1 MRILMV
7 LDKPYP
13 PDLRVENEVR
23 SLQRAGHDVA
33 VLSLSPDRTVSSP
46 HASHGPEPGHAVPD
60 ADSRPAEARRHPVAA
75 PVFRRRVPRT
85 AVHWMRGLA
94 ATIPALTWFGAREIE
109 RVARQFRPDA
119 IHVHDL
125 YLAGAGVRAARRL
138 GARLVVDLHEHWLEV
153 LDDYRWSSG
162 FPRRLIVGRRRWR
175 AAARRW
181 LPAADLV
188 VVINEEMAAEYA
200 ACGVPRARLVPV
212 PNLVDL
218 DGYGGW
224 APDPARV
231 AELAERPVVLY
242 VGGLVPNRGLDLAIR
257 AMPSVAARVRG
268 AELVIVGDG
277 TERAA
282 LETLAESL
290 GAPVQF
296 AGWVDP
302 TAIPSWVHGS
312 AVCIHPMRRTR
323 QTDLAL
329 SHKLYQYMLAER
341 PVVVTDCPAMARVVR
356 DAECGVVVADG
367 DQAAFA
373 DAVAGLLLDPER
385 ASRLGAAGRRAVLDR
400 YHWDRGVQ
408 PLLEAYDSFAVPGS
422 GDPAGGSTAA
432 KPGRRIDGPARAA
445 AGGKTGT

>member
-23 SLQRAGHDVA
+23 SLQRAGHEVA
-33 VLSLSPDRTVSSP
+33 VLSLSPERE
-46 HASHGPEPGHAVPD
+46 AEPGREPLPE
-60 ADSRPAEARRHPVAA
+60 SPQPVGTRDTLQSAAA
-75 PVFRRRVPRT
+75 PPPAASARPEAHVFRRRVARN

-94 ATIPALTWFGAREIE
+94 ATIPVLTWFGAREIE
-109 RVARQFRPDA
+109 RVARRFNPDV

-138 GARLVVDLHEHWLEV
+138 GAGLVVDLHEHWLEV
-153 LDDYRWSSG
+153 LDDYRWSTG

-181 LPAADLV
+181 LPAADAV
-188 VVINEEMAAEYA
+188 VVINEEMATEYA
-200 ACGVPRARLVPV
+200 ACSVSRDRLVPV

-218 DGYGGW
+218 DGYGEW
-224 APDPARV
+224 APDAARV

-257 AMPSVAARVRG
+257 ALPAIAAQVRG

-282 LETLAESL
+282 LEALAESI
-290 GAPVQF
+290 GAPVRF

-302 TAIPSWVHGS
+302 TEIPSWIHGS
-312 AVCIHPMRRTR
+312 SVCIHPMRRTR

-329 SHKLYQYMLAER
+329 SHKLFQYMLAER

-356 DAECGVVVADG
+356 DAECGIVVAGG
-367 DQAAFA
+367 DQAAFS
-373 DAVAGLLLDPER
+373 DAVAGLLLDPAR
-385 ASRLGAAGRRAVLDR
+385 AARLGAAGRRAVLDR
-400 YHWDRGVQ
+400 YHWERGVQ
-408 PLLEAYDSFAVPGS
+408 PLVVAY
-422 GDPAGGSTAA
+422 AA
-432 KPGRRIDGPARAA
+432 LAGRR
-445 AGGKTGT
+445 GTNRT

>member
-23 SLQRAGHDVA
+23 SLQRAGHEVA
-33 VLSLSPDRTVSSP
+33 VLSLSPERRSSTEFESSP
-46 HASHGPEPGHAVPD
+46 GAPPPARAQGTPHPGAS
-60 ADSRPAEARRHPVAA
+60 PATAASAHPEAR
-75 PVFRRRVPRT
+75 VFRIRVPRN

-94 ATIPALTWFGAREIE
+94 ATIPVLTWFGAREIE
-109 RVARQFRPDA
+109 RIARRFNPDV

-125 YLAGAGVRAARRL
+125 YLAGVGVRAARRM
-138 GARLVVDLHEHWLEV
+138 GAGLVVDLHEHWLEV
-153 LDDYRWSSG
+153 LDDYRWSTG

-181 LPAADLV
+181 LPAADAV
-188 VVINEEMAAEYA
+188 VVINEEMATEYA
-200 ACGVPRARLVPV
+200 ACGVSRDRLIPV

-218 DGYGGW
+218 DGYGEW
-224 APDPARV
+224 APDATRV

-257 AMPSVAARVRG
+257 AMPAVAARVRG

-282 LETLAESL
+282 LEALAESID
-290 GAPVQF
+290 APVRF

-302 TAIPSWVHGS
+302 TEIPSWIHGS

-329 SHKLYQYMLAER
+329 SHKLFQYMLAER

-356 DAECGVVVADG
+356 DAECGIVVADG

-373 DAVAGLLLDPER
+373 DAVADLLLDPAR
-385 ASRLGAAGRRAVLDR
+385 AAGLGAAGRRAVFDR
-400 YHWDRGVQ
+400 YHWERGVQ
-408 PLLEAYDSFAVPGS
+408 PLLAAY
-422 GDPAGGSTAA
+422 AA
-432 KPGRRIDGPARAA
+432 LAGRR
-445 AGGKTGT
+445 GTNRT